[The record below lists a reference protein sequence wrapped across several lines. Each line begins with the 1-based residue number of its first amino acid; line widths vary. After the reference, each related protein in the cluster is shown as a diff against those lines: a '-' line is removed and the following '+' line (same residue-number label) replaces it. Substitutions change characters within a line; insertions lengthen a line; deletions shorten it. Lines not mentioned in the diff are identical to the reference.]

1 MDGKESNMSDCFL
14 GEIRQV
20 AFSFAPQKWS
30 NCGGAVVEISQ
41 NASLYALVGNKFG
54 GNGVSNFQLPDLR
67 GRAPVG
73 FGEREK
79 ITAFARTGI
88 NVVANVGTIQ
98 GVEQVT
104 LNQGHLPPHRHTL
117 HASGEAADEKSPV
130 RRQESNM
137 FAVSQSTTGEGLYST
152 STDQQVSLDPS
163 SVTSY
168 GGGQSFSIVQPT
180 AVMRFIIAI
189 DGLFPSRN

>member
-1 MDGKESNMSDCFL
+1 MDGVWSWGGFVSQLAFL
-14 GEIRQV
+14 ILLLL
-20 AFSFAPQKWS
+20 A
-30 NCGGAVVEISQ
+30 
-41 NASLYALVGNKFG
+41 FG
-54 GNGVSNFQLPDLR
+54 GNQG
-67 GRAPVG
+67 
-73 FGEREK
+73 
-79 ITAFARTGI
+79 FARADVLDQRQTRRTNVSAGATFETGI
-88 NVVANVGTIQ
+88 DVVANVGTIQ

-104 LNQGHLPPHRHTL
+104 LNQGHLPPHCHTL
-117 HASGEAADEKSPV
+117 HASVETADEKSPV
-130 RRQESNM
+130 RRKESNM

-152 STDQQVSLDPS
+152 STDQQVSLDSS

>member
-1 MDGKESNMSDCFL
+1 MSDYFL

-20 AFSFAPQKWS
+20 AFSFAPQDWS
-30 NCGGAVVEISQ
+30 DCEGAVVEISQ

-73 FGEREK
+73 FGQREK
-79 ITAFARTGI
+79 ITAFGRTGTD
-88 NVVANVGTIQ
+88 VAASIGALQ

-104 LNQGHLPPHRHTL
+104 LGQANLPPHHHTL
-117 HASGEAADEKSPV
+117 NASAEAADEKSPV
-130 RRQESNM
+130 RKKESNM
-137 FAVSQSTTGEGLYST
+137 FAVSQSTTEEGLYST
-152 STDQQVSLDPS
+152 NTNNQVSLNAN

-168 GGGQSFSIVQPT
+168 GNGLPLSIIQPT

>member
-1 MDGKESNMSDCFL
+1 MSDYFL

-20 AFSFAPQKWS
+20 AFSFAPHNWS
-30 NCGGAVVEISQ
+30 DCGGAFVEISQ

-73 FGEREK
+73 FGQREK
-79 ITAFARTGI
+79 ITAFGRTGTDI
-88 NVVANVGTIQ
+88 VASVGTLQ

-104 LNQGHLPPHRHTL
+104 LGQVNLPPHYHTL
-117 HASGEAADEKSPV
+117 YASAEAADEKSPV
-130 RRQESNM
+130 RKKESNM

-152 STDQQVSLDPS
+152 SNDNQVSLNSS

-168 GGGQSFSIVQPT
+168 GGSQSLSIIQPT
-180 AVMRFIIAI
+180 TVMRFIIAI